1 MANQTTMYDYANLTE
16 QIKVNTT
23 GKSALEEHSK
33 YSFMIVIATIT
44 WLLLSCISAFIYCCN
59 YWELFKPSSRRD
71 ATDEQ
76 SDQSEQSEM
85 EQQSMLLTQVSE
97 VSST

>member
-1 MANQTTMYDYANLTE
+1 MASQTSYDYANLTE
-16 QIKVNTT
+16 QIKANTT
-23 GKSALEEHSK
+23 SSSSAENNSR
-33 YSFMIVIATIT
+33 YTFMVAIATVT

-59 YWELFKPSSRRD
+59 YWELLKPAPRR
-71 ATDEQ
+71 ATADE
-76 SDQSEQSEM
+76 SELSEEQSEL

>member
-1 MANQTTMYDYANLTE
+1 MASQTSYDYANLTE
-16 QIKVNTT
+16 QIKANTT
-23 GKSALEEHSK
+23 SSSSSENGSR
-33 YSFMIVIATIT
+33 YSFMVAIATVT

-59 YWELFKPSSRRD
+59 YWELLKPAPRR
-71 ATDEQ
+71 ATADESELSDEQ
-76 SDQSEQSEM
+76 SEL